1 MVMVEKGKSG
11 TSLDDYLAAH
21 GGPFYELQKRLGLLH
36 ESSLRVG
43 RRAILFVALCF
54 GVPLILSLLEGHGFG
69 AQGTRPF
76 IYDLGVWSR
85 FFVAVGLF
93 ILVERR
99 VEIKLRATLREFAEA
114 PILDP
119 SSFAAAATAVSAA
132 LRRRDSRIAEGVCLI
147 LAYGATLVTFSNALE
162 GPETGWAVQG
172 PEGSK
177 YLTLAGWWC
186 ILISNPIFWFLL
198 LRGLWRLAVW
208 AMLLSDLARLK
219 FRLVATHP
227 DGHGGLAFL
236 SRYPNAYVM
245 FVLGI
250 SAVVGAVL
258 ARQLVAGTLA
268 TTTYGTVIAGWLFIV
283 LALFAIPFLAF
294 VTPLSEVKRK
304 TLLEASAKATQFQR
318 LAERKAFG
326 KNIAAPDTEEA
337 EKQTEVGDPSKT
349 FDAARKMSVYL
360 FNRSALV
367 PVAGAAILPLAAAGL
382 TMLPYK
388 DILSIAKK
396 LLLL

>member
-1 MVMVEKGKSG
+1 MEEKTTPD
-11 TSLDDYLAAH
+11 TSLGDYLASH
-21 GGPFYELQKRLGLLH
+21 GGPFYELQRRLGLLH
-36 ESSLRVG
+36 ESALNVG
-43 RRAILFVALCF
+43 RRAALFVVLCF
-54 GVPLILSLLEGHGFG
+54 GVPLLLSLLEQPASGV
-69 AQGTRPF
+69 QGMRSF
-76 IYDLGVWSR
+76 IGDLGVWAR

-114 PILDP
+114 PILAP
-119 SSFAAAATAVSAA
+119 SSFEAAAAAVTSA
-132 LRRRDSRIAEGVCLI
+132 LRRRDSRVAEAICLI
-147 LAYGATLVTFSNALE
+147 LAYAATLITLTNALE
-162 GPETGWAVQG
+162 GPETGWAVRET
-172 PEGSK
+172 EGDR

-186 ILISNPIFWFLL
+186 ILISNPIFWFLF
-198 LRGLWRLAVW
+198 LRGLWRFAVW
-208 AMLLSDLARLK
+208 ALLLFDLAKLK

-250 SAVVGAVL
+250 SSVVGAVL
-258 ARQLVAGTLA
+258 AHQLMAGTLA
-268 TTTYGTVIAGWLFIV
+268 TTTYGYVIAGWLLIV
-283 LALFAIPFLAF
+283 LALFAIPFIAF
-294 VTPLSEVKRK
+294 VSPLSDVKRR

-318 LAERKAFG
+318 LAERKVFG
-326 KNIAAPDTEEA
+326 QNVAAPDEGEA

-367 PVAGAAILPLAAAGL
+367 PVAAAAILPLAAAGL

-388 DILSIAKK
+388 EILSIAKK